1 MLPKLDRPFRAADHE
16 MWVLYG
22 PLRPAH
28 EAAHVFS
35 RAGDV
40 VYYCYYYYYYDDDD
54 DDDDDDDH
62 RAHEAAHAF

>member
-1 MLPKLDRPFRAADHE
+1 

-40 VYYCYYYYYYDDDD
+40 VYYCYYYYYHYDDD